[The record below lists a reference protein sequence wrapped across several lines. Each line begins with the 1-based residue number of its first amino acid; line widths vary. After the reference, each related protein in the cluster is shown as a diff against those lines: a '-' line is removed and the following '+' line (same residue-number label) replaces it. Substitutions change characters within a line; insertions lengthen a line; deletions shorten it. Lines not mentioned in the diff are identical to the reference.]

1 MTMPAVMLQHVHTL
15 GFFGREGFIWVL
27 VGFLFTCAVI
37 AILFKI
43 TKLLLPA
50 LGVAEPWVSIIY
62 WVMVLICLF
71 VFANYAF
78 GGWF

>member
-1 MTMPAVMLQHVHTL
+1 MLATMILLQHRV
-15 GFFGREGFIWVL
+15 GFFGQEGIVWAL
-27 VGFLFTCAVI
+27 VGFLFTVAVI

-43 TKLLLPA
+43 VKLALPA
-50 LGVAEPWVSIIY
+50 FGVTEPWVSIIY

-71 VFANYAF
+71 IFMNYAF